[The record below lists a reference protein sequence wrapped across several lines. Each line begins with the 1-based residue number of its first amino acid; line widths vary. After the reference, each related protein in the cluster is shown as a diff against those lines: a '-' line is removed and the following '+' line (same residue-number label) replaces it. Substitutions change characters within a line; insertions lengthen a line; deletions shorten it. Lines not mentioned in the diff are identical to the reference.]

1 MKSFKFFKSEI
12 IDQVISFDEAL
23 TPNQRFKRKIHFAR
37 SKPKMDDYIERVNA
51 LGKELEEAG
60 APIFLD

>member
-1 MKSFKFFKSEI
+1 M
-12 IDQVISFDEAL
+12 QSFDMAKEM
-23 TPNQRFKRKIHFAR
+23 FAR

-51 LGKELEEAG
+51 LGKKLEEAG